1 MPLGHHEKDL
11 ALKLS
16 VITDKNGLLLLMLL
30 KSFSTLDKNKLN
42 SLLFWLGKR

>member
-16 VITDKNGLLLLMLL
+16 VITDKDGLLLLM
-30 KSFSTLDKNKLN
+30 FLDVRQK
-42 SLLFWLGKR
+42 